1 MSIDEAVRVGL
12 AIHPQVRAAE
22 SDVRAADTDVK
33 VAKGGYYPSVSVS
46 GGPRSLDLDGLS
58 YEVTAAQMLYDW
70 GRVSSKVENARA
82 AKRQL
87 SEDMLVKRDAA
98 ALDIAETYLD
108 VLVTERLIAADN
120 LHIERLREILEMT
133 EIRSEGGYADRSE
146 PERANLELARAQEQL
161 VTDQGQLAD
170 ARSQFE
176 TLVGT
181 AATALD
187 EPAPQSMSHYIETS
201 DLAVIIA
208 DAPLYQKAVED
219 TKIAYA
225 ELRDTRSSLLPQL
238 NVEAT
243 TMRRDIGG
251 RAQSDST
258 IALRF
263 RMNSFQGFSNFQRV
277 SGARQRIESAQWREG
292 AVQREIRR
300 EVRNLLDT
308 DAMIQAREETLRKQ
322 VTDSTSI
329 GSLYREQFAV
339 GRRDVIDLL
348 NVQRERFEAE
358 RQIIDI
364 HVQRIRIQYQVATKL
379 GLIGP
384 LLEGGLAG

>member
-1 MSIDEAVRVGL
+1 MGL
-12 AIHPQVRAAE
+12 AIHPQIRAAE

-33 VAKGGYYPSVSVS
+33 IAKGGYYPSVSVS

-70 GRVSSKVENARA
+70 GRVSSRVENARA
-82 AKRQL
+82 AQRQL
-87 SEDMLVKRDAA
+87 SEDMLVKRDEA
-98 ALDIAETYLD
+98 ALDITETYLD
-108 VLVTERLIAADN
+108 ALVTERLIAVDN
-120 LHIERLREILEMT
+120 RHIERLREILAMT
-133 EIRSEGGYADRSE
+133 EMRSEGGYADRSE

-181 AATALD
+181 AAIALD
-187 EPAPQSMSHYIETS
+187 EPTPQAMSHFIETS

-208 DAPLYQKAVED
+208 DAPLYRKSVED

-263 RMNSFQGFSNFQRV
+263 RMNGLQGFSNFQRV

-300 EVRNLLDT
+300 KVQSLLDT
-308 DAMIQAREETLRKQ
+308 AAMIQAREEALRRQ
-322 VTDSTSI
+322 VADSTSI

-364 HVQRIRIQYQVATKL
+364 RVQRIRIQYQVATKL

-384 LLEGGLAG
+384 LLEGGLAGQ